1 MNPFENVISDL
12 FNMKNDIFGGER
24 FFEDIECPK
33 CKTRLSDL
41 KETSFV
47 GCAYCYKVFREHI
60 IDMAYRYHGRVEH
73 LGKIPTKQID
83 RKAKLK
89 EIEELEKLKQKYV
102 SVEDYDQAN
111 VCKRKIEKLR
121 SEL

>member
-1 MNPFENVISDL
+1 MFPFDNVINDL
-12 FNMKNDIFGGER
+12 FNLKTEMGIEEELFRDV
-24 FFEDIECPK
+24 ECPK

-47 GCAYCYKVFREHI
+47 GCAYCYKVFKDTIH
-60 IDMAYRYHGRVEH
+60 DMAYRYHGRVEH

-83 RKAKLK
+83 RNAKLK
-89 EIEELEKLKQKYV
+89 EIEDLEVLKKKYADE
-102 SVEDYDQAN
+102 EDFEQAGAI
-111 VCKRKIEKLR
+111 KRKIEKLR